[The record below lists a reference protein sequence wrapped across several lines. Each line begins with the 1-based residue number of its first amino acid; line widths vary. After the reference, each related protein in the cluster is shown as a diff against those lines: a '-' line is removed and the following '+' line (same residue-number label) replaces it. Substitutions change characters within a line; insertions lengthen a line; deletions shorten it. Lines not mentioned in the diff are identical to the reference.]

1 MRIAVIFLLTM
12 QEGIQYT
19 DISGF
24 GINDFLQFSEAC
36 LQVLDIKITFFYGK
50 MAEIAF
56 HFNLFR
62 LEKSMM

>member
-1 MRIAVIFLLTM
+1 
-12 QEGIQYT
+12 
-19 DISGF
+19 
-24 GINDFLQFSEAC
+24 LQFSEAC
-36 LQVLDIKITFFYGK
+36 LQVLDIKIAFFYGK